1 MFKVLS
7 CVIYTIIDKYV
18 CIDYLGT
25 EKKKKSDL
33 KIGCTLSS
41 KHDGMY
47 YKKLF
52 GIGIPD
58 IFLNM
63 LSCHGFLKN
72 DDSIVILKF
81 PNRMSEYYFNKG
93 FVELTCDEDH

>member
-7 CVIYTIIDKYV
+7 CVIYTIINKYV

-25 EKKKKSDL
+25 DKKTKSDL

-41 KHDGMY
+41 KHDGMDY
-47 YKKLF
+47 NNLF

-58 IFLNM
+58 ILLNM
-63 LSCHGFLKN
+63 LSCNGFLKN
-72 DDSIVILKF
+72 DDSIVILKC
-81 PNRMSEYYFNKG
+81 PNRMSE
-93 FVELTCDEDH
+93 